1 MDQYSSDTGNL
12 NVIVTGADSY
22 SPLSSATIEIANTGE
37 PNRILESVNTDRNG
51 QTGNIELSAPPRE
64 YSMEPTDNQPY
75 SEYNVKISA
84 PGYQEGLVSGVQI
97 FSGENGLQSIVLQPS
112 EQTPDYVYNP
122 IVIGGHTL
130 WEYYPPKIAEPEI
143 KPLSESGEIVLSRV
157 VVPETL
163 VVHDGVPGDSTATD
177 YYVPYIDYIKN
188 VACCEIYSTWPESTI
203 EANILAIMSFTLNRV
218 YTEWYRNKGY
228 NFTITSSTAY
238 DHKWIYGKTIYE
250 NISQIADR
258 LYNRYLARPNV
269 KQPILTQYCDGKRV
283 SCPNWMTQWGSKALG
298 DDGFSA
304 IDIIHYY
311 YGSDMYVNEAEIV
324 SGIPSS
330 YPGYDLTI
338 GSSGEPVITIQEQ
351 LNRIAQNY
359 PAIPTVTVDGIYGSA
374 TAESVRAFQSI
385 FNLPVS
391 GIVDFPTWYKI
402 SQIYVGVSKIGEN
415 IR

>member
-12 NVIVTGADSY
+12 NVIVTGTDSY

-157 VVPETL
+157 VVPETI

-298 DDGFSA
+298 DNGFSA

-351 LNRIAQNY
+351 LNCIAQNY